1 MAVINKGLDNIYVK
15 ESKICFI
22 DGENS
27 KLYYRGY
34 SIEELAENSNFE
46 EVAYLL
52 IHGQLPTKDQLDTFN
67 SFLAKN
73 RGIDEIMSL
82 MRLIPKTS
90 HPMDMIRTTI
100 SALGMHDPDASDNSR
115 DASVRKAL
123 RMLAKAPTIVATFAR
138 LRKGQDAVKPDQ
150 DLGHAANFLYMLS
163 GKKPT
168 EREAKIMDIMLIL
181 HAEHEMN
188 ASSFACS
195 VTVSTLSDMYSAIT
209 SGIGTLKGPLHGGAN
224 EAALKMFMRV
234 GGPNKAEEFVTE
246 TMKKKEKIMGFG
258 HRIYKSLDP
267 RYKVTK
273 PIAEELA
280 KQRGKTA
287 LYETAVRV
295 EDAAIKALAAAKL
308 FPNVDYYSGIVF
320 SNLGI
325 DTDIFTN
332 LFAMS
337 RISGWA
343 AHTLEYLDDNRLIR
357 PKAYYT
363 GTLDLKYVPIERRG

>member
-1 MAVINKGLDNIYVK
+1 MVVVNKGLDNIYVK

-27 KLYYRGY
+27 KLYYRGF
-34 SIEELAENSNFE
+34 SIEELAEKSNFE

-52 IHGQLPTKDQLDTFN
+52 IHGQLPTREQLSSFN
-67 SFLAKN
+67 SFLAEN
-73 RGIDEIMSL
+73 RGIEEIMNL

-90 HPMDMIRTTI
+90 HPVDMLRTAV
-100 SALGMHDPDASDNSR
+100 SALGMHDSEASDNSR
-115 DASVRKAL
+115 DATVRKAL
-123 RMLAKAPTIVATFAR
+123 RVLAKAPTIVAAFDR
-138 LRKGQDAVKPDQ
+138 LRKGKEPVKPDAR
-150 DLGHAANFLYMLS
+150 LSHAANFLYMLS

-168 EREAKIMDIMLIL
+168 EREAKILDIMLIL

-188 ASSFACS
+188 ASSFSCS

-234 GGPNKAEEFVTE
+234 GDPSKAEEFVDE
-246 TMKKKEKIMGFG
+246 ALRRKEKIMGFG

-267 RYKVTK
+267 RYRVTK
-273 PIAEELA
+273 PIAAELA
-280 KQRGKTA
+280 KQRGKMS

-295 EDAAIKALAAAKL
+295 EDAAIKALAASKL

-320 SNLGI
+320 SNLSI
-325 DTDIFTN
+325 DPDLFTNIFTI
-332 LFAMS
+332 A

-343 AHTLEYLDDNRLIR
+343 AHTLEYLEDNRLIR

-363 GTLDLKYVPIERRG
+363 GTLDLKYVPIERRS